1 MVRVLLLFLCT
12 DKGCSGRT
20 VVTVGD
26 IEALHLGKLTGDGL
40 HILSIVDNPELM
52 TETVD
57 GSNEIVLGLGS
68 CIAHDERVERLVIWI
83 GEEYRLDVGVV
94 HTDMLHAVF
103 LLIAARQL
111 MLFDITLH
119 VVVHIGADN
128 KTILRLSIHGLG
140 IDVIMVI
147 LVLHQPALVLKLLE
161 VLGGLLIDTGIVL
174 RSSDGE
180 INFGLN
186 DMVEA
191 LLVTAGLGTC
201 LLTVEHVIGTALYLL
216 HQLLWR
222 TDSFEWFNDCHCS
235 L

>member
-1 MVRVLLLFLCT
+1 
-12 DKGCSGRT
+12 
-20 VVTVGD
+20 
-26 IEALHLGKLTGDGL
+26 
-40 HILSIVDNPELM
+40 
-52 TETVD
+52 
-57 GSNEIVLGLGS
+57 
-68 CIAHDERVERLVIWI
+68 
-83 GEEYRLDVGVV
+83 
-94 HTDMLHAVF
+94 MLHAVF

-128 KTILRLSIHGLG
+128 KTILCLSIHGLG

-147 LVLHQPALVLKLLE
+147 FVLHQPALVLKLLE

-186 DMVEA
+186 NMVEA
-191 LLVTAGLGTC
+191 LLVIAGLGTC